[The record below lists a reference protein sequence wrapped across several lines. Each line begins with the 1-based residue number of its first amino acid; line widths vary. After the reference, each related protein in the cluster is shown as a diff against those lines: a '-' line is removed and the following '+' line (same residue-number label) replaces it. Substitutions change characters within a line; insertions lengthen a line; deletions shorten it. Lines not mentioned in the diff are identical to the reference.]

1 MNESDRYEP
10 SQLLKAFQNAS
21 GQGAMM
27 ESALYHLGRFHDQ
40 SFKQLAVPDD
50 ERYAKRQFSRSKNKN

>member
-10 SQLLKAFQNAS
+10 SQLLKAFQTAS
-21 GQGAMM
+21 NQGTMM

-40 SFKQLAVPDD
+40 SFKQISAPDD
-50 ERYAKRQFSRSKNKN
+50 ERYATSFVSRSKKF